1 MSSKAITDDPF
12 DTNFSTGHAR
22 GHAEEHANTSQ
33 LYSQT
38 RAISM
43 YAVPEGTP
51 LDTSRELAMVRL
63 ALLPILA
70 KRGAS

>member
-12 DTNFSTGHAR
+12 DTNFST

-63 ALLPILA
+63 TLLPILA